1 MTENLSI
8 RIHANKIKN
17 RVTSKIKTGYHIGLL
32 TPETMKLL
40 GGTKNKI
47 AKVKND
53 ENVLLS
59 EINEVVLVP
68 CNIVNNDYQH
78 DSKALYR
85 FVSNKSFG
93 QY

>member
-1 MTENLSI
+1 MQIKL
-8 RIHANKIKN
+8 KN
-17 RVTSKIKTGYHIGLL
+17 RVTSKIKTGHYIGFL

-40 GGTKNKI
+40 GGTKDKI
-47 AKVKND
+47 AKVEND

-68 CNIVNNDYQH
+68 CNIVNNDYQL